1 MNHNSEDD
9 EVYEQFSKAMIGMGE
24 MLQAATVLHEMYQ
37 SFLDVGFT
45 EDQAM
50 ELLKAAM
57 ATKGP

>member
-1 MNHNSEDD
+1 MNHNPDDD

>member
-1 MNHNSEDD
+1 MNED
-9 EVYEQFSKAMIGMGE
+9 EEYAEMAKAFKGMAE

>member
-1 MNHNSEDD
+1 MNPDDD
-9 EVYEQFSKAMIGMGE
+9 EVYEQFSKAMVGMGE

>member
-1 MNHNSEDD
+1 MNEDD
-9 EVYEQFSKAMIGMGE
+9 EYDDITKGLKGMVE
-24 MLQAATVLHEMYQ
+24 MMQAATVLHEMFE
-37 SFLDVGFT
+37 SFKSVGFT